1 LGFLRQSMQKRYNA
15 KENARLNNI
24 QNAKFFVGDTKVVFE
39 ELVGRKG
46 VKPDVVFVDPPRKG
60 LDVST
65 INILMEI
72 KPRRVIYISCN
83 PATLVRDLHLLEEI
97 YEISSITPVDLFPF
111 TSHVECV
118 AELTK
123 KSSLCSEKLKIEY
136 KFDLKDFEMM
146 ENIEHSYFPNENIT
160 PAEEVL
166 NWYKKNNLTCIG
178 LKNSNNEIIA
188 FVNILPLNKEV
199 FYDIYE
205 DKINEADVVYNQIEE
220 YEDNKSYYIY
230 LSSISI
236 DKRYRNNYIVII
248 NLLKGCINILN
259 LLFERNIKIEKVMA
273 DASTIHGE
281 KICKKLLK
289 MDYIRNTSHESKIYC
304 EDGEKFMKVLKLVEY

>member
-1 LGFLRQSMQKRYNA
+1 M
-15 KENARLNNI
+15 
-24 QNAKFFVGDTKVVFE
+24 E
-39 ELVGRKG
+39 E
-46 VKPDVVFVDPPRKG
+46 
-60 LDVST
+60 
-65 INILMEI
+65 
-72 KPRRVIYISCN
+72 
-83 PATLVRDLHLLEEI
+83 
-97 YEISSITPVDLFPF
+97 
-111 TSHVECV
+111 
-118 AELTK
+118 
-123 KSSLCSEKLKIEY
+123 LKIEY

-178 LKNSNNEIIA
+178 LRNSNNEIVA
-188 FVNILPLNKEV
+188 FVNILPLNKKV

-220 YEDNKSYYIY
+220 YEDNKSYNIY

-236 DKRYRNNYIVII
+236 DKRYRNNYRVITT
-248 NLLKGCINILN
+248 LLKGCINILN

-304 EDGEKFMKVLKLVEY
+304 EDGEKFTKVIEKMKRV

>member
-1 LGFLRQSMQKRYNA
+1 M
-15 KENARLNNI
+15 
-24 QNAKFFVGDTKVVFE
+24 
-39 ELVGRKG
+39 
-46 VKPDVVFVDPPRKG
+46 
-60 LDVST
+60 
-65 INILMEI
+65 
-72 KPRRVIYISCN
+72 
-83 PATLVRDLHLLEEI
+83 
-97 YEISSITPVDLFPF
+97 
-111 TSHVECV
+111 
-118 AELTK
+118 
-123 KSSLCSEKLKIEY
+123 EKLRIEY

-166 NWYKKNNLTCIG
+166 NWHKKNDLTCIG
-178 LKNSNNEIIA
+178 LRNSNNEIIA
-188 FVNILPLNKEV
+188 SVNILPLNKEV

-205 DKINEADVVYNQIEE
+205 DKMNEADVAYSQIEE

-236 DKRYRNNYIVII
+236 DKRYRNNYRVITT
-248 NLLKGCINILN
+248 LLKGCVNVLN

-304 EDGEKFMKVLKLVEY
+304 KDGEKFMKVIEKMKIV